1 MIHLHTVNREAEIR
15 PFKVGKLYEV
25 HEFGPHFLQPSQI
38 RSRCESSYRVSN
50 HLRWLGRSRDAD
62 HLQQSRSVES
72 SVDDYVLAGVSY
84 SVEQFP
90 CCDPLRLSP

>member
-50 HLRWLGRSRDAD
+50 HFRWLGRSRDA
-62 HLQQSRSVES
+62 
-72 SVDDYVLAGVSY
+72 
-84 SVEQFP
+84 
-90 CCDPLRLSP
+90 